1 MKVSLSW
8 LKEYTPIKRSAADLA
23 EALTLVGLAVDAV
36 VDRYRFLDTVLVGR
50 VLSVEAHP
58 AADRLTVCQVDTGRG
73 TLPVVCGAPNVAPG
87 LLVPVALPGTAMP
100 NGTTLEAGLI
110 RGQRSEGML
119 CSAAELTLGAEADAI
134 MILEGN
140 LPLGVPLNT
149 ALSLSDPVLE
159 IDLTPNRADCLSMIG
174 VAREAAA
181 IQRTR
186 LTAPNANLKDPDDH
200 IRRMTSVTIHAP
212 DHCPRYVARVIE
224 GVVVKPSPFWL
235 QDRLLSVGLRPI
247 NNIVDVTNFVMLE
260 CGQPLH
266 AFDLDCLAENRI
278 VVRTASQGE
287 MFVSLDQ
294 KERELDHE
302 MLMIC
307 DGAKPVA
314 IAGVMG
320 GLNSEIRSDTRR
332 VLIESACFDPLS
344 VRKTSKK
351 LGLGTDAS
359 RRFERGVDPAGTVAA
374 ADRAAALMEK
384 VSGGRV
390 VSGVIDAHPRPWTPK
405 TIGLSVRRTHQLLGT
420 RVPKKKIAQMLCS
433 IGFQADSAPRRDELR
448 ITVPSFRVDVSRP
461 EDLIEEVARLSGFD
475 TIPTTFPRLPAGKR
489 PPADR
494 QELRQ
499 QIKTALT
506 GLGFTEVITYS
517 FVHGLS
523 CDRLMLPADD
533 PRRQTVAVLNPLAE
547 DQSVMRSSLVP
558 GLLET
563 LRFNLAQQT
572 RRLKIFEIGKI
583 FLQLP
588 DADLP
593 EEPEMIAGLW
603 SGPRYPLS
611 WHAKDTPCD
620 FYDLKGAVEGLL
632 GALKLQ
638 AVEVVQT
645 PDAQCFYTRPGHS
658 GRILAGGRE
667 IGIIGE
673 LNAKIRTTFDLRQT
687 AFLFEVELEALEAQL
702 SETRYQMRTLKF
714 PAVARD
720 ITLIVD
726 RSLEAQAVLTA
737 VNSMNLDLLESIQ
750 LFDVF
755 SGGPIPADKRSLS
768 FRLTYRSPEKTLE
781 DSEVNERHQLVT
793 DRLLAVFQATLPGGL
808 G

>member
-1 MKVSLSW
+1 MKASLSW
-8 LKEYTPIKRSAADLA
+8 LKEYTPVKRSAEDLA

-50 VLSVEAHP
+50 VLAVEAHP
-58 AADRLTVCQVDTGRG
+58 GADRLTVCQVDAGRG
-73 TLPVVCGAPNVAPG
+73 ILPVVCGAPNVAPG
-87 LLVPVALPGTAMP
+87 LLAPVALPGTSMP
-100 NGTTLEAGLI
+100 NGTVLNAGLI

-119 CSAAELTLGAEADAI
+119 CSAAELALGADAAGI
-134 MILEGN
+134 MILKGN
-140 LPLGVPLNT
+140 LAIGAALNT
-149 ALSLSDPVLE
+149 ALNLSDPVLE

-186 LTAPNANLKDPDDH
+186 LTPPRVDLADANDD
-200 IRRMTSVTIHAP
+200 IRRLTSVTIEAP
-212 DHCPRYVARVIE
+212 DHCPRYVTRVLE
-224 GVVVKPSPFWL
+224 GVAVKPSPFWL

-278 VVRTASQGE
+278 VVRTAGQGE
-287 MFVSLDQ
+287 TFVTLDQ
-294 KERELDHE
+294 KERALDPE

-307 DGAKPVA
+307 DGVKPVA
-314 IAGVMG
+314 VAGVMG

-359 RRFERGVDPAGTVAA
+359 RRFERGVDPAGTVRAV
-374 ADRAAALMEK
+374 DRAAALMAE
-384 VSGGRV
+384 VSGGRIV
-390 VSGVIDAHPRPWTPK
+390 GGVIDAHPRPWTPRI
-405 TIGLSVRRTHQLLGT
+405 IGLSVQRTHQVLGI
-420 RVPKKKIAQMLCS
+420 RVPKRKIVRMLS
-433 IGFQADSAPRRDELR
+433 GIGFQADSSPRTNELQ
-448 ITVPSFRVDVSRP
+448 IEVPSFRVDVSRP

-475 TIPTTFPRLPAGKR
+475 TIPTTFPRLPAGER
-489 PPADR
+489 PPAGR
-494 QELRQ
+494 LELRQ
-499 QIKTALT
+499 RIKTVLT
-506 GLGFTEVITYS
+506 GFGFTEVITYS
-517 FVHGLS
+517 FIHGLS
-523 CDRLMLPADD
+523 CDRLVLPADD
-533 PRRQTVAVLNPLAE
+533 PRRQTVTVLNPLAE
-547 DQSVMRSSLVP
+547 DQSVMRPSLVP

-572 RRLKIFEIGKI
+572 RRLKIFEIGKV
-583 FLQLP
+583 FLQRSG
-588 DADLP
+588 AELP

-603 SGPRYPLS
+603 SGSRDPLS
-611 WHAKDTPCD
+611 WHAKEAPCD

-632 GALKLQ
+632 GALHLQ
-638 AVEVVQT
+638 TVEVAHMAE
-645 PDAQCFYTRPGHS
+645 AQCFYTRPGYS
-658 GRILAGGRE
+658 GRILCDGRE
-667 IGIIGE
+667 IGLIGE
-673 LNAKIRTTFDLRQT
+673 LHPRVRATFDLKQT
-687 AFLFEVELEALEAQL
+687 AFLFELEIEALEALL
-702 SETRYQMRTLKF
+702 SQTRYRMRAQRF

-726 RSLEAQAVLTA
+726 PSLEARTILNAVA
-737 VNSMNLDLLESIQ
+737 AMNLDLLESIQ

-755 SGGPIPADKRSLS
+755 SGGPIAAGKRSLS

-781 DSEVNERHQLVT
+781 DDEVNTLHQFVT
-793 DRLLAVFQATLPGGL
+793 ERLLGSFQATLPGR
-808 G
+808 

>member
-8 LKEYTPIKRSAADLA
+8 LKAYTPVKRSAEELA

-50 VLSVEAHP
+50 ILAVDAHP

-73 TLPVVCGAPNVAPG
+73 IIPVVCGAPNAAPD
-87 LLVPVALPGTAMP
+87 LLAPVALPGTSLP
-100 NGTTLEAGLI
+100 NGTVIEAGLI

-119 CSAAELTLGAEADAI
+119 CSAAELTLGADAAGI
-134 MILEGN
+134 MVLKGD
-140 LPLGVPLNT
+140 LPIGAALNT
-149 ALSLSDPVLE
+149 ALVLSDPVLE
-159 IDLTPNRADCLSMIG
+159 LDLTPNRADCLSMIG

-181 IQRTR
+181 IQGTR
-186 LTAPNANLKDPDDH
+186 LTLPRRASVSGAHDD
-200 IRRMTSVTIHAP
+200 IRRLTSVTIEAP
-212 DHCPRYVARVIE
+212 DHCPRYVARVLE
-224 GVVVKPSPFWL
+224 GVVVGPSPFWL

-247 NNIVDVTNFVMLE
+247 NNIVDVTNLVMLE

-278 VVRTASQGE
+278 VVRTAGQGE
-287 MFVSLDQ
+287 KFVTLDQ
-294 KERELDHE
+294 KERELDSE

-307 DGAKPVA
+307 DGTKPVA

-320 GLNSEIRSDTRR
+320 GLNSEIRPDTRR
-332 VLIESACFDPLS
+332 VLIESACFEPLS

-359 RRFERGVDPAGTVAA
+359 RRFERGVDPAGTVQA
-374 ADRAAALMEK
+374 ADRAAALMAE
-384 VSGGRV
+384 VSGGQV
-390 VSGVIDAHPRPWTPK
+390 VGGVIDAHPRPWTPK
-405 TIGLSVRRTHQLLGT
+405 VIELSVERTHQVLGI
-420 RVPKKKIAQMLCS
+420 RVPKRKIARMLS
-433 IGFQADSAPRRDELR
+433 AIGFQADSAPRKNELR

-475 TIPTTFPRLPAGKR
+475 SIPTTFPRLPAGER
-489 PPADR
+489 PPAAR
-494 QELRQ
+494 LELRQ
-499 QIKTALT
+499 RIKTILT
-506 GLGFTEVITYS
+506 GFGFTEVITYS
-517 FVHGLS
+517 FIHGLS

-533 PRRQTVAVLNPLAE
+533 PRRRTVAVLNPLAE

-572 RRLKIFEIGKI
+572 RRLKLFEIGKV
-583 FLQLP
+583 FLQRP
-588 DADLP
+588 GADLP

-603 SGPRYPLS
+603 SGSRDPLS
-611 WHAKDTPCD
+611 WHAKDVPCD

-632 GALKLQ
+632 GALNLP
-638 AVEVVQT
+638 AIEVSQV
-645 PDAQCFYTRPGHS
+645 PDAQCFYTRPGYS
-658 GRILAGGRE
+658 GRIRAASRE
-667 IGIIGE
+667 IGLIGE
-673 LNAKIRTTFDLRQT
+673 LHPRVRAAVDLKQT
-687 AFLFEVELEALEAQL
+687 AFLFEIEIGAIEELL
-702 SETRYQMRTLKF
+702 SETRYRMRTVKF

-726 RSLEAQAVLTA
+726 RSLEARAVINEVA
-737 VNSMNLDLLESIQ
+737 AMNLDLLESVQ

-755 SGGPIPADKRSLS
+755 SGGPIPSDKRSLS
-768 FRLTYRSPEKTLE
+768 YRLTYRSPEKTLE
-781 DSEVNERHQLVT
+781 DNEVNALHQLVT
-793 DRLLAVFQATLPGGL
+793 ERLLGVFQAELPGR
-808 G
+808 